1 MSAIVPGSAAEALRD
16 ALLNGDSVAATAAT
30 RAALEAGADPLE
42 LIQEVVVPALTEVG
56 RRFEDLDIFL
66 PELIEAGQA
75 GRAVSELI
83 EAEMA
88 KKGGSVEP
96 EGIVVIGAVK
106 GDIHDIGKNIVA
118 SLFKAHGFKVID
130 LGKDVPATRF
140 LEAAQEYKAD
150 VIAASA
156 LMSIT
161 RASCRE
167 VADLLRTVNLS
178 DRYVYLVGGGSVD
191 QTYATEIGATG
202 YAKTASGAVDVAR
215 ALLAQRSTG
224 AVPVR
229 SAGAVPAK
237 KGA

>member
-1 MSAIVPGSAAEALRD
+1 MSAMITGGAAEALRE
-16 ALLNGDSVAATAAT
+16 ALLDGDVDAAAAATQ
-30 RAALEAGADPLE
+30 AALDGGADPLE

-56 RRFEDLDIFL
+56 RRFEELEIFL

-75 GRAVSELI
+75 GRAASELI

-96 EGIVVIGAVK
+96 EGIVVIGTVK

-118 SLFKAHGFKVID
+118 TLFKAHAFKVID

-140 LEAAQEYKAD
+140 LEAAQENKAD
-150 VIAASA
+150 LIAASA

-161 RASCRE
+161 RAGCRE
-167 VADLLRTVNLS
+167 IADLLRTVNLS
-178 DRYVYLVGGGSVD
+178 DRFVYLVGGGSVD
-191 QTYATEIGATG
+191 QSYADEIGATG
-202 YAKTASGAVDVAR
+202 YAKTASGAVEVAR
-215 ALLAQRSTG
+215 ALLAN
-224 AVPVR
+224 
-229 SAGAVPAK
+229 K

>member
-66 PELIEAGQA
+66 P
-75 GRAVSELI
+75 ELI

-215 ALLAQRSTG
+215 VLLAQRSTG

-229 SAGAVPAK
+229 STGAVPAK

>member
-1 MSAIVPGSAAEALRD
+1 VNAIVPGSAAEALRD
-16 ALLNGDSVAATAAT
+16 ALLNGDSEAAIQAT
-30 RAALEAGADPLE
+30 RAALDGGAEPLE

-56 RRFEDLDIFL
+56 RRFEELEVFL
-66 PELIEAGQA
+66 PELMEAGQA

-83 EAEMA
+83 EAEMV

-96 EGIVVIGAVK
+96 EGVVVIGTVK

-118 SLFKAHGFKVID
+118 SLFKAHAFKVID

-161 RASCRE
+161 RAGCRE
-167 VADLLRTVNLS
+167 VADLLRIVNAS
-178 DRYVYLVGGGSVD
+178 GQYVYLVGGGSVD
-191 QTYATEIGATG
+191 QVYADEIGATG
-202 YAKTASGAVDVAR
+202 YAKTASGAVEVAR
-215 ALLAQRSTG
+215 SLLAK
-224 AVPVR
+224 
-229 SAGAVPAK
+229 K

>member
-16 ALLNGDSVAATAAT
+16 ALLDGDSEAATVAT
-30 RAALEAGADPLE
+30 RAALDGGAEPLE

-56 RRFEDLDIFL
+56 RRFEELEVFL

-83 EAEMA
+83 EAEMV
-88 KKGGSVEP
+88 KKGGAVAP
-96 EGIVVIGAVK
+96 EGVVVIGTVK

-118 SLFKAHGFKVID
+118 SLFKAHAFKVID

-161 RASCRE
+161 RAGCRE
-167 VADLLRTVNLS
+167 VADLLRIVHAS
-178 DRYVYLVGGGSVD
+178 GQYVFLVGGGSVD
-191 QTYATEIGATG
+191 QVYADEIGATG
-202 YAKTASGAVDVAR
+202 YAKTASGAVEVAR
-215 ALLAQRSTG
+215 ALLAK
-224 AVPVR
+224 
-229 SAGAVPAK
+229 K

>member
-1 MSAIVPGSAAEALRD
+1 MSAVAETLRE
-16 ALLNGDSVAATAAT
+16 ALLNGDVDAATAAT
-30 RAALEAGADPLE
+30 RAALDAGADPLG

-56 RRFEDLDIFL
+56 RRFEELEIFL

-75 GRAVSELI
+75 GKAVSDMIEEEL
-83 EAEMA
+83 AA
-88 KKGGSVEP
+88 KGGALEP
-96 EGIVVIGAVK
+96 EGIVVIGTVK

-118 SLFKAHGFKVID
+118 SLFKAHGFKVVD

-161 RASCRE
+161 RAGCRE
-167 VADLLRTVNLS
+167 VADLLRTVQLS
-178 DRYVYLVGGGSVD
+178 DKFVYLVGGGSVD
-191 QTYATEIGATG
+191 QTYAGEIGASG
-202 YAKTASGAVDVAR
+202 YAKSASGAVDVAR
-215 ALLAQRSTG
+215 TLLA
-224 AVPVR
+224 
-229 SAGAVPAK
+229 AK

>member
-1 MSAIVPGSAAEALRD
+1 MSAMITGGAAEALRE
-16 ALLNGDSVAATAAT
+16 ALLDGDVDAAAAATQ
-30 RAALEAGADPLE
+30 AALDGGADPLE

-56 RRFEDLDIFL
+56 RRFEELEIFL

-75 GRAVSELI
+75 GRAASELI

-96 EGIVVIGAVK
+96 EGIVVIGTVK

-118 SLFKAHGFKVID
+118 TLFKAHAFKVID

-140 LEAAQEYKAD
+140 LEAAQENKAD
-150 VIAASA
+150 LIAASA

-161 RASCRE
+161 RAGCRE
-167 VADLLRTVNLS
+167 IADLLRTVNLS
-178 DRYVYLVGGGSVD
+178 DRFVYLVGGGSVD
-191 QTYATEIGATG
+191 QSYAEEIGATG
-202 YAKTASGAVDVAR
+202 YAKTASGAVEVAR
-215 ALLAQRSTG
+215 ALLAN
-224 AVPVR
+224 
-229 SAGAVPAK
+229 K

>member
-1 MSAIVPGSAAEALRD
+1 MSAMIPGGAAEALRE
-16 ALLNGDSVAATAAT
+16 ALLDGDVDAATAAT
-30 RAALEAGADPLE
+30 QAALDAGADPLE

-56 RRFEDLDIFL
+56 RRFEELEIFL

-75 GRAVSELI
+75 GRAASELI

-96 EGIVVIGAVK
+96 EGVVVIGTVK

-118 SLFKAHGFKVID
+118 SLFKAHAFKVID

-161 RASCRE
+161 RAGCRDI
-167 VADLLRTVNLS
+167 ADLLRTVNLS
-178 DRYVYLVGGGSVD
+178 DRFVYLVGGGSVD
-191 QTYATEIGATG
+191 QSYANEIGATG
-202 YAKTASGAVDVAR
+202 YARSASSAVEVAR
-215 ALLAQRSTG
+215 ALLAN
-224 AVPVR
+224 
-229 SAGAVPAK
+229 K
-237 KGA
+237 KGV